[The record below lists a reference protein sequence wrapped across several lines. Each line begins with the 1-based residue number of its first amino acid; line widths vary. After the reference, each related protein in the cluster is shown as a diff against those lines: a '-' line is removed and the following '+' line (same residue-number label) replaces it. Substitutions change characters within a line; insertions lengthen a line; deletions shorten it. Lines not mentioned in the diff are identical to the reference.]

1 MIEAQQGRGSTELNP
16 HKQGGGK
23 LNAFL
28 YATSVFVC
36 YSNFYA
42 PQQWLSAFNSL
53 LQASQKCS
61 PSHWMTSRGVC
72 FISQYYWVTGFIKKN
87 KNKKH
92 AENKF
97 DSDTAQNLIEVHH
110 ITQHK
115 HRAHCSLI
123 CCSQVKH
130 VRRLSQTKRKACV
143 NTGEHW
149 GNTGTD
155 SLFLSLLC
163 HFQQRREGLHSRW
176 LLGSPKS
183 NDGKEK
189 YD

>member
-1 MIEAQQGRGSTELNP
+1 MTQCFQLAAPSFSKMFTKSLNDIRR
-16 HKQGGGK
+16 
-23 LNAFL
+23 
-28 YATSVFVC
+28 
-36 YSNFYA
+36 
-42 PQQWLSAFNSL
+42 SL
-53 LQASQKCS
+53 LHKSVLL
-61 PSHWMTSRGVC
+61 SHR
-72 FISQYYWVTGFIKKN
+72 FYLKKKN

-115 HRAHCSLI
+115 HRPHCSLI

-130 VRRLSQTKRKACV
+130 VHGLSQTKRKACV

-183 NDGKEK
+183 NDGKDK